1 MAMNMAGSSGGG
13 RRGRRKP
20 VMAEINVTPMVDVML
35 VLLIIFMVSAPLL
48 TVGVPLDLPQTQAKS
63 LDQDKNP
70 LTLSVNLKGQVF
82 LNDTEI
88 GIEELV
94 PKLKAITDARGGL
107 DERIFVRGDKK
118 VDYGTVMKVKVDK
131 TLIASVALHVLVL
144 GWGLV
149 SFSARSLEAPP
160 PESMPVDII
169 SSEQLSQITAG
180 LKTGEKDKP
189 KPLVEKIADPKP
201 AEDAVGKITEKKEVV
216 TSAAPEPPPKPVEKP
231 VEKKP
236 DPPKPVVEN
245 KPKDE
250 PKPSEK
256 KPDPPKVD
264 AIAEAL
270 KSENAKKPVPKPE
283 AKAAPPQPP
292 KPNPERIFDQS
303 KIAALLDKRDPT
315 RQSITGAALNSSASL
330 GSTRGTAAT
339 LSQSA
344 LDAMRARLKGLWN
357 VPAGIE
363 HPEEMVVVVQVRLT
377 PDRRLAAPPQII
389 SRGTSPGYQ
398 VAAEAAVRALL
409 QGQPFN
415 MLRAETYD
423 IL

>member
-1 MAMNMAGSSGGG
+1 
-13 RRGRRKP
+13 
-20 VMAEINVTPMVDVML
+20 
-35 VLLIIFMVSAPLL
+35 
-48 TVGVPLDLPQTQAKS
+48 
-63 LDQDKNP
+63 
-70 LTLSVNLKGQVF
+70 
-82 LNDTEI
+82 
-88 GIEELV
+88 
-94 PKLKAITDARGGL
+94 
-107 DERIFVRGDKK
+107 
-118 VDYGTVMKVKVDK
+118 VKVDR
-131 TLIASVALHVLVL
+131 TLIASVALHVLVI

-169 SSEQLSQITAG
+169 SADQLSKITAG

-270 KSENAKKPVPKPE
+270 KSENTKKPVPKPE

-292 KPNPERIFDQS
+292 KPKQERIFDQS

-339 LSQSA
+339 LSQSEFDA
-344 LDAMRARLKGLWN
+344 LIARLKGLWN

-423 IL
+423 AWKEMEITFDPKMMFRS